1 MNNRVLGSI
10 SLITLLFST
19 IWIGLLIK
27 VQVSSGPFNTFEQT
41 LAHAARLDTVFYLT
55 YINAFLVT
63 ISATALFTGLYLCLK
78 PLSPTWSLMGL
89 MFIPVYSLL
98 NICVYLSQITILP
111 RLLDLEGNGQLL
123 RQAVQMWPDSAVSIL
138 NILAYAVL
146 GIPSIIYGVMLTKAG
161 KVMRIGAILLILN
174 GVLCNIGLIGVMTE
188 TNWMKLGTMLGGILF
203 LAALIPVSASLFSG
217 REDFG

>member
-1 MNNRVLGSI
+1 
-10 SLITLLFST
+10 
-19 IWIGLLIK
+19 
-27 VQVSSGPFNTFEQT
+27 
-41 LAHAARLDTVFYLT
+41 
-55 YINAFLVT
+55 
-63 ISATALFTGLYLCLK
+63 
-78 PLSPTWSLMGL
+78 
-89 MFIPVYSLL
+89 
-98 NICVYLSQITILP
+98 
-111 RLLDLEGNGQLL
+111 
-123 RQAVQMWPDSAVSIL
+123 MWPDSAVSIL